1 MMPDPLRAKATV
13 ESLRAAM
20 SRTTAAA
27 TSLQEGRRLAT
38 LRRGKDGELRLAWE
52 ESAGH
57 PFLRLRV
64 WTRSDW
70 GLSPTRKALT
80 IRMKEL
86 PELIDGLLAAAEE
99 LRARLEREGA
109 EE

>member
-1 MMPDPLRAKATV
+1 MMPDPLHAKATV

-20 SRTTAAA
+20 SRTAA
-27 TSLQEGRRLAT
+27 TSPSPAEGRRLAT
-38 LRRGKDGELRLAWE
+38 LRRGKEGELRLTWE
-52 ESAGH
+52 DSAGH

-64 WTRSDW
+64 WARTDW

-86 PELIDGLLAAAEE
+86 PELLEGLLAAAEE
-99 LRARLEREGA
+99 LRARLAQEEVEG
-109 EE
+109 